1 MIDLREGLQKF
12 LLYLEKRGC
21 SPRTRKTYGN
31 DLMQFVVWM
40 ENQKAE
46 CTSANLERYQLHLM
60 LRPGVKGR
68 LTAETRNRHLSELR
82 SFFRYLKKS
91 GQILQNPTTE
101 LVNTKERQ
109 RLPKAILT
117 VEEVDALLAL
127 PDDSP
132 LGLRD
137 RAALEVLYG
146 TGIRRIEFTRLQ
158 LSDLRLGEGVARIWG
173 KGNKER
179 LVPLGEM
186 AVQALHGY
194 LKEARGQLQK
204 GPRHSS
210 VFVSGVHGGPLSDQ
224 EMSRVLHGYQKRA
237 GIEKPVAFHIFRH
250 SVATHLL
257 QRGADLRSIQAL
269 LGHAKLDTTAI
280 YTRVDITDLK
290 RTLKNCHPR
299 EQDPPPDATF

>member
-1 MIDLREGLQKF
+1 MLNLREGLQKF

-21 SPRTRKTYGN
+21 TERTRRTYRN
-31 DLMQFVVWM
+31 ELLQFIRWM
-40 ENQKAE
+40 EAQQAE
-46 CTSANLERYQLHLM
+46 CTSVNLERYQLHLM
-60 LRPGVKGR
+60 LREGVKGR
-68 LTAETRNRHLSELR
+68 LTAESRNRHLSELR

-91 GQILQNPTTE
+91 GQILVNPTTE
-101 LVNTKERQ
+101 LINTKERQ
-109 RLPKAILT
+109 RLPKAVLT
-117 VEEVDALLAL
+117 VEEVERLLAL
-127 PDDSP
+127 PDDSAV
-132 LGLRD
+132 GLRD

-158 LSDLRLGEGVARIWG
+158 LSDLRLAEGTARIWG

-179 LVPLGEM
+179 LVPLGTM
-186 AVQALHGY
+186 AVEALLAY
-194 LKEARGQLQK
+194 LKEARSQLLQGQ
-204 GPRHSS
+204 RHTS
-210 VFVSGVHGGPLSDQ
+210 VFVSAAHGGPLSDQ
-224 EMSRVLHGYQKRA
+224 EMGRCLHVYREQA

-280 YTRVDITDLK
+280 YTRVDISDLK

-299 EQDPPPDATF
+299 EQDVPPDETG